1 MHLGSRSTPEYARW
15 QAVHRWRTK
24 ERQDTVHFCTE
35 SVHEL
40 VAAECWN
47 LHFDA
52 GMWFARA
59 TVRRTTWAEV
69 VQELSRADPDTW
81 QDFDG
86 CDAWLASVRDDHR
99 RVRMRFDAAARVV
112 QRAWRRHRALKRKRA
127 AIVIED
133 AVLRAMYRP
142 GGWLYPAVQS
152 SFVRLSEGE
161 GAGAGLDSS

>member
-1 MHLGSRSTPEYARW
+1 M
-15 QAVHRWRTK
+15 
-24 ERQDTVHFCTE
+24 HFCTE

-99 RVRMRFDAAARVV
+99 RVRMRFDAAARLL
-112 QRAWRRHRALKRKRA
+112 QRAWRAHRAYRRKRA
-127 AIVIED
+127 ALVIED
-133 AVLRAMYRP
+133 AVLDAMYRP
-142 GGWLYPAVQS
+142 GGWRHPAILRRLAECNTWLSPRPNTHS
-152 SFVRLSEGE
+152 SGRTRLAIFDGPFV
-161 GAGAGLDSS
+161 